1 MLSYQEHYRQYLGY
15 NPKQTGNL
23 IVCHSSIRDKLETQ
37 RKPLLLSFLN
47 RQQVVI
53 SASTDLLGKVRRM
66 AVTLS
71 RKKMA
76 PAAWFKRVDDLI
88 YNEFKLYQIDHYIR
102 MTIGQNDIIKLKKC
116 DQDVRA
122 LGLADKKTIFGKGPL
137 LQRGKKSQDH
147 FWEQNKRYIKEG
159 RCFGLVRNGQILSRA
174 AVEPIECGGGNI
186 AVATEANHRKK
197 GYGKMVVS
205 AAVNWCFEHDILPI
219 YYVKSDNVASIAL
232 ARSLG
237 FKLKNKEIIVSH
249 WPGDAWN
256 KYKVNDQMQN

>member
-1 MLSYQEHYRQYLGY
+1 MTAILS
-15 NPKQTGNL
+15 PK
-23 IVCHSSIRDKLETQ
+23 KLT
-37 RKPLLLSFLN
+37 PT
-47 RQQVVI
+47 V
-53 SASTDLLGKVRRM
+53 
-66 AVTLS
+66 
-71 RKKMA
+71 
-76 PAAWFKRVDDLI
+76 WFKRIDDFI

-102 MTIGQNDIIKLKKC
+102 MTIDQNDFIKIRKY
-116 DQDVRA
+116 DQAVRA

-159 RCFGLVRNGQILSRA
+159 RCFGVVRKEQILSRA
-174 AVEPIECGGGNI
+174 AVEPIECGAGNI

-205 AAVNWCFEHDILPI
+205 AAVNWCFDHDILPI

-232 ARSLG
+232 AKSLG

-249 WPGDAWN
+249 WPGDAWG
-256 KYKVNDQMQN
+256 KYNI